1 MGRQRR
7 KVRRKHIRDTKKN
20 RCGLHLAHLPLPFG
34 TCIDLNTFT
43 RILLYTS
50 NQNLDDEWHKICQRL
65 NQLDSDMHI
74 FDNLNK
80 CIEYIQQEHVK
91 KLYLLVLK
99 SNKMSIKNAQRNI
112 IDAKKSS
119 SMVRVRVKVRV
130 MLTQHPQPHLTEQT
144 HIIFVEILGTHLAT
158 FRCKTLTKHT
168 KESTIIV

>member
-1 MGRQRR
+1 VCEGGVGGW
-7 KVRRKHIRDTKKN
+7 VRVSWCFSLTITLTHSHTHPPSR
-20 RCGLHLAHLPLPFG
+20 
-34 TCIDLNTFT
+34 
-43 RILLYTS
+43 Y
-50 NQNLDDEWHKICQRL
+50 
-65 NQLDSDMHI
+65 
-74 FDNLNK
+74 
-80 CIEYIQQEHVK
+80 VK